1 MKLWRYL
8 VVVKIDDTDSLRLGG
23 RVAGD
28 LIADGQVEE
37 ICYKMMHC
45 LSWVAQDAVVLTLE

>member
-1 MKLWRYL
+1 M
-8 VVVKIDDTDSLRLGG
+8 VKIDDTDSLRLGG